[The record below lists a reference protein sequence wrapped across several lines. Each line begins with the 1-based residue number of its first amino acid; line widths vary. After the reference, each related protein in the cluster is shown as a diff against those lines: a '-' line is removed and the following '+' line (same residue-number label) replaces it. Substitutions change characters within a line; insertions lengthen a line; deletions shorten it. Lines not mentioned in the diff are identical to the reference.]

1 MFNKVRPA
9 AVAGTF
15 YPESPEVLARDV
27 AHLLSDAVAVYH
39 ADASGKNPKAL
50 IVPHAGYIYSGPIAA
65 SGYTHLTKLRARITR
80 VVLLGPTHRVAVHG
94 LAIPTSEEFQ
104 TPLGGVRI
112 DRTALDAIADWPQIV
127 VSDEAHSE
135 EDSLQVQLPFLQS
148 LLDDFS
154 LLPFAVGKAEPQA
167 VAEVIEHFW
176 GDEETLIVVSSDLSH
191 YLPHDAAQ
199 QVDGQTAQRILEL
212 DTKLGDFQACGAA
225 AINGFLLAA
234 QHHDLRVQLLDLRN
248 SGDIAGD
255 QSRVVGYASFAFFED
270 NRHAH

>member
-1 MFNKVRPA
+1 MFNKFRPA

-15 YPESPEVLARDV
+15 YQESPEVLARDI
-27 AHLLSDAVAVYH
+27 AHLLSGAAAAYH
-39 ADASGKNPKAL
+39 ADSSGNTPKAL
-50 IVPHAGYIYSGPIAA
+50 IVPHAGYVYSGPIAA
-65 SGYTHLTKLRARITR
+65 SGYAQLAKLSGLITR
-80 VVLLGPTHRVAVHG
+80 VVLLGPTHRIAVHG
-94 LAIPTSEEFQ
+94 LAIRASEEFQ
-104 TPLGGVRI
+104 TPLGRVRI
-112 DRTALDAIADWPQIV
+112 DRAGLDAIADWPQIV
-127 VSDEAHSE
+127 VSDEAHAQE
-135 EDSLQVQLPFLQS
+135 HSLEVQLPFLQT

-154 LLPFAVGKAEPQA
+154 LIPLAVGKAEPQA

-176 GDEETLIVVSSDLSH
+176 GGDETLIVVSSDLSH

-199 QVDGQTAQRILEL
+199 QIDGQTAQRILEL

-225 AINGFLLAA
+225 SINGFLLAA
-234 QHHDLRVQLLDLRN
+234 QHRSLRGQLLDLRN